1 MEIIIKDTPEKVAD
15 EILKKLKK
23 IVQKKRHPVI
33 GLPTGNTPKIIYK
46 KMAEAHEKGEV
57 DFSETIIFALD
68 EYIGISTDHPK
79 STKTYFKE
87 NLLNKID
94 IPEKNLFFINGIPD
108 DIKAECRRIEEAI
121 RDVGGIDFQLLG
133 VGRDGHIGF
142 NEPGSSLRSRTRV
155 KPLTFS
161 TIKYLSKFFGSE
173 KETPRF
179 CITMGI
185 GTIMD
190 AKEVAVVA
198 FGDEK
203 KEAVKKCVEGPV
215 TSAFPASI
223 IQMHPKAMVYLDEKA
238 ASLLD
243 EKEYYKWAYENK
255 ERMYDYLKNRK
266 SS

>member
-1 MEIIIKDTPEKVAD
+1 MEIIIKETPEKVAD
-15 EILKKLKK
+15 EILKRLKK
-23 IVQKKRHPVI
+23 IINKKRHPVI

-46 KMAEAHEKGEV
+46 KMIEAHKKGEM
-57 DFSETIIFALD
+57 DFSDIIIFAHD
-68 EYIGISTDHPK
+68 EYVGIPSNHPK

-87 NLLNKID
+87 NLLNELN
-94 IPEKNLFFINGIPD
+94 IPEKNLFFIDGTPD
-108 DIKAECRRIEEAI
+108 DLKVECRRVEEAI
-121 RDVGGIDFQLLG
+121 KDVGGIDFQLFG
-133 VGRDGHIGF
+133 IGKDGHIGF
-142 NEPGSSLRSRTRV
+142 NEPGSSLNSRTRV

-173 KETPRF
+173 ENTPRF
-179 CITMGI
+179 CITMGV

-190 AKEVAVVA
+190 SKEVAIVA

-203 KEAVKKCVEGPV
+203 KEAIKRCVEGPI

-223 IQMHPKAMVYLDEKA
+223 IQMHPKAKVYLDEKA

-255 ERMYDYLKNRK
+255 EKMYDYLKNK
-266 SS
+266 KEV